1 MAAASYLPAS
11 LCAEAPQADD
21 GAGAHGSRGRLSAIL
36 EKTHRDLAGR
46 AHGAGLC
53 PQQSPRGTLQPQG
66 QGEPLV
72 LGVVLLPRVL
82 HRGRGDGNLRAIVPA
97 EAQRGEGAGQH
108 GACPWLFPH
117 LHLVRLRFT
126 HGGPWPGEVSA
137 LTAPDFEGALPDLVS
152 GPHHKM
158 EASRRPEGP
167 SVTGVPG
174 GPGPGGPAASGAS
187 EVEPALHCR
196 CVGSGSHRWVWGALC
211 MWEPVWCGWRGG
223 HAKERPSQS
232 RMKEGEEAARPR
244 GQGSWGPRLRPEL
257 GQGPKGL
264 FSLAP

>member
-1 MAAASYLPAS
+1 MAAASCLPAS

-167 SVTGVPG
+167 SVTGVPR